1 MSEMSRDAREAAK
14 SKLKRLLA
22 DPEKSVDASGY
33 TPPGPELGM
42 VQTGERPVTRPRFR
56 SGGSITGGKTTAR
69 ADRKRR
75 ATGGMT
81 AAQYIN
87 RDVKEANE
95 SRAGMKHDGGFKR
108 GGAANDGRARA
119 RKFMGGPMQGSASPY
134 VQSMGGTS
142 QPAAPAQRAVMPG
155 QATPRMFKSGGNV
168 HADAAEDKKLIKS
181 EMHKAGCGCS
191 KCSGGRVGRKS
202 GGGNWIAGA
211 IKHPG
216 ALHKS
221 LGVPQGEKIP
231 AKKLAKAEH
240 SSNPKLAKR
249 ARLAETLKGLHKA
262 NGGAIP
268 DGTRPKGGR
277 IARQSG
283 GKTDWVAKN
292 SPLKPDEMAALK
304 AENTSNA
311 KKGLAPYPTVQD
323 NQRPRPGA
331 GHYASGGRAKKGSMN
346 VNIII
351 APPKSAGPMIP
362 PGGMP
367 PAGPPRGIPAPPPA
381 AMGPPAGMPPP
392 GVGAPPPMGA
402 PPPQMRKSG
411 GRAYGKSGYPIK
423 DGAGG
428 GMGRLEKVGLA

>member
-1 MSEMSRDAREAAK
+1 MDMGDYIDHVWNPHPK
-14 SKLKRLLA
+14 S
-22 DPEKSVDASGY
+22 
-33 TPPGPELGM
+33 
-42 VQTGERPVTRPRFR
+42 
-56 SGGSITGGKTTAR
+56 
-69 ADRKRR
+69 
-75 ATGGMT
+75 
-81 AAQYIN
+81 
-87 RDVKEANE
+87 
-95 SRAGMKHDGGFKR
+95 
-108 GGAANDGRARA
+108 
-119 RKFMGGPMQGSASPY
+119 
-134 VQSMGGTS
+134 
-142 QPAAPAQRAVMPG
+142 
-155 QATPRMFKSGGNV
+155 
-168 HADAAEDKKLIKS
+168 
-181 EMHKAGCGCS
+181 
-191 KCSGGRVGRKS
+191 S

-351 APPKSAGPMIP
+351 APPKAAGPMIP

-428 GMGRLEKVGLA
+428 GLGRLEKVGLA